1 MPILRKVFAE
11 RPRDQEG
18 TEVGLTTMEAK
29 RKRTSRL
36 DRALYQEEM
45 KMRLARQIRYYQDL
59 TPLCTS

>member
-36 DRALYQEEM
+36 DRALYQEEI
-45 KMRLARQIRYYQDL
+45 KMRLARQIRY
-59 TPLCTS
+59 